1 MGTEMNE
8 LMYQR
13 PRPENYEGH
22 KALHD
27 LQESESTFRE
37 FLENPDGVLA
47 RYDLD
52 EDMRRLIK
60 NADYS
65 GLVARGIHAV
75 MVVQFQRR
83 IEWGMSLAK
92 AED

>member
-1 MGTEMNE
+1 MSE

-13 PRPENYEGH
+13 PRPENYDGH

-27 LQESESTFRE
+27 LQESEAIFKE
-37 FLENPDGVLA
+37 YLEDPDAVLD
-47 RYDLD
+47 RYGLD
-52 EDMRRLIK
+52 DEMRSLIR

-92 AED
+92 AEE

>member
-1 MGTEMNE
+1 MSK

-13 PRPENYEGH
+13 PRPENYNGH

-27 LQESESTFRE
+27 LQESESIFRE
-37 FLENPDGVLA
+37 YLDDPDRVLD

-52 EDMRRLIK
+52 DEMRSLIR
-60 NADYS
+60 NADYR
-65 GLVARGIHAV
+65 GLVERGIHAV

-92 AED
+92 AEE

>member
-1 MGTEMNE
+1 MGE

-13 PRPENYEGH
+13 PRPENYDGH

-27 LQESESTFRE
+27 LQESESIFRE
-37 FLENPDGVLA
+37 FLADRDAVLD

-52 EDMRRLIK
+52 DEMRRLIRD
-60 NADYS
+60 ADYP